1 MYILELYQQAIDD
14 KEALEVEVEALTAA
28 LDKANDIIQQ
38 SHERLVEV
46 QGLLEEERSRSE
58 RLEGEGRELASRLT
72 TAQIRRL
79 EAEKLLLEAKL
90 EWNRLQKLMQRKSED
105 AENGITTG
113 GQR

>member
-1 MYILELYQQAIDD
+1 MYILELYQQAIDN

-38 SHERLVEV
+38 SHNRLTEV
-46 QGLLEEERSRSE
+46 QKLLEDERGKAAQLAKDGEELS
-58 RLEGEGRELASRLT
+58 SRLT

-90 EWNRLQKLMQRKSED
+90 EWNRLQKLMKRKSENP
-105 AENGITTG
+105 EIGMLSG